1 MEMKML
7 KDNQGKL
14 SSGRV
19 MSFLLFLFANGFW
32 AYKSL
37 HMMQP
42 LTPEDVELI
51 KWGNITAIGGKA
63 LQKFG
68 EK

>member
-1 MEMKML
+1 MEIKML
-7 KDNQGKL
+7 KDNTGKP
-14 SSGRV
+14 SAGRI
-19 MSFLLFLFANGFW
+19 MSFMLFLFSNAFW

-37 HMMQP
+37 FLMEP